1 MKKLLLLL
9 TLGLAPTLLWSQRY
23 LQPIFASTL
32 SDSDFPYGL
41 APSWNGTPTSLRMD
55 VYEPVGDTQS
65 LRPVV
70 VLFHGGSFVSGVRTD
85 PVMVALCNAFA
96 SRGYVAITASYRLGV
111 NLNNL
116 PQLNLE
122 FIRAAI
128 RATHDVKAAVRF
140 VRRTVVNEGN
150 PFGID
155 TNRIYVGG
163 YSAGAIAAIH
173 AAYLNDT
180 SSASVLL
187 RNELRG
193 LGGLEGNSG
202 SPGFSS
208 KVHGLLNLAGAVL
221 DTHLVATGAPNAIHF
236 HGTADNVVPY
246 ARGFVQANGFPVIE
260 VDGSSLLHARL
271 QSRGTYSELITYNG
285 VGHDLVTDTARWNH
299 LVLNTA
305 RFFYNLQ
312 NNSVSVN
319 ESEVLPSQLYPN
331 PACNELA
338 VTTSQ
343 QSTLLVEIFDTSGKR
358 LISSEIGPDERISVA
373 ELPAGLYIAH
383 LQNGT
388 QSRMQKIIVTKTC
401 P

>member
-9 TLGLAPTLLWSQRY
+9 ILGLTPGLLWSQRY

-65 LRPVV
+65 HRPVIL
-70 VLFHGGSFVSGVRTD
+70 LFHGGSFVSGVRTD
-85 PVMVALCNAFA
+85 PVMISLCNTFA

-173 AAYLNDT
+173 AAYLTDT
-180 SSASVLL
+180 SSASALL

-221 DTHLVATGAPNAIHF
+221 DTHLIAAGAPTAIHF

-246 ARGFVQANGFPVIE
+246 ARGFVQANGFPVVE

-271 QSRGTYSELITYNG
+271 QNRGSYSELVTYTG
-285 VGHDLVTDTARWNH
+285 VGHDLVSDTARWNH

-312 NNSVSVN
+312 NNSVSVP
-319 ESEVLPSQLYPN
+319 ETHLRSAQLFPN
-331 PACNELA
+331 PACESMAIRSDEHGILR
-338 VTTSQ
+338 VS
-343 QSTLLVEIFDTSGKR
+343 IFDTSGKR